1 MQCDMFRFQG
11 PVQYCG
17 KFRYQGLSNVRS
29 LGLADLSNVVS
40 SGLRDL
46 SNVAM
51 SSGRMDQSNV
61 ICLVLRI
68 YLTL

>member
-1 MQCDMFRFQG
+1 M
-11 PVQYCG
+11 
-17 KFRYQGLSNVRS
+17 RS
-29 LGLADLSNVVS
+29 LGLTDLSNVVS
-40 SGLRDL
+40 SGLWDL

-61 ICLVLRI
+61 ICSVLRI